1 MANTDS
7 KSRPVGEESRTTTE
21 YRECWRNH
29 AVLAGGSAVDG
40 CGEFTP
46 KGDRGT
52 KEAFICEACG
62 CHRNFHRKQS
72 VKNGVVILDTHHSP
86 PPYRLY
92 GVSMWVEKN
101 AAGFNPIFFPFLSP
115 LLLLL
120 LLPVIYVPPSAIKS
134 LWSTSLLLLLLPVI
148 YVPPSAIKSLWSTSL
163 LLLLLLHA
171 SLRRK

>member
-1 MANTDS
+1 MADTGS
-7 KSRPVGEESRTTTE
+7 KPRAVGEESRTTTE

-101 AAGFNPIFFPFLSP
+101 VSGFNPFSSLPLTSP
-115 LLLLL
+115 PPPPPPPPPPCYLLASVSDQESL
-120 LLPVIYVPPSAIKS
+120 IDVPPPPPPRKS
-134 LWSTSLLLLLLPVI
+134 EKKMK
-148 YVPPSAIKSLWSTSL
+148 A
-163 LLLLLLHA
+163 
-171 SLRRK
+171 RKRPKRGE

>member
-92 GVSMWVEKN
+92 GVSTWVEKN
-101 AAGFNPIFFPFLSP
+101 ASGFNPFSFLPLTSP
-115 LLLLL
+115 PPPPPPPCYLRASVSDQESL
-120 LLPVIYVPPSAIKS
+120 VYVPPPPPPPPRKS
-134 LWSTSLLLLLLPVI
+134 EKKMK
-148 YVPPSAIKSLWSTSL
+148 A
-163 LLLLLLHA
+163 
-171 SLRRK
+171 RKRPKRGT